1 MNAMNVGLIGCGNIS
16 RAYLNNGKVF
26 KQMAIK
32 ACADARPEAAAACAA
47 EFGLKAF
54 RTVYPIDDMFA
65 KAFAACQ
72 TDALPGETNA
82 VPVVE
87 RNTDDLIADFLA
99 LNVPSLSKDKAKALV
114 DAGATVEL
122 LAEKIDVNALA
133 AKSQLPAN
141 LIRSTIEAAKGRVAL
156 DAPRG
161 APSAPSDMRPT
172 SIKMG
177 SAITE

>member
-1 MNAMNVGLIGCGNIS
+1 MPLIKRHAFLIPRGTS
-16 RAYLNNGKVF
+16 AHRVEPAYVKPLLQLLHDTKEGDRSKHVQQLSSLPPGIP
-26 KQMAIK
+26 KK
-32 ACADARPEAAAACAA
+32 AAVVDVSCEGEMQRLCA

-54 RTVYPIDDMFA
+54 RTVDPIDDMFA

-114 DAGATVEL
+114 DAGATDGVVYRAVDPVL
-122 LAEKIDVNALA
+122 TQGSGLR
-133 AKSQLPAN
+133 SQP
-141 LIRSTIEAAKGRVAL
+141 V
-156 DAPRG
+156 
-161 APSAPSDMRPT
+161 SA
-172 SIKMG
+172 G
-177 SAITE
+177 G